1 MANALQNP
9 QRDDRTLYDRS
20 TPEERL
26 AEIES
31 IARVTESQL
40 RTWGWLHS
48 LSGGSSGQPVD
59 AIVYP
64 STMAGAASLIHRL
77 ERSAI
82 DWQPVARMERRRS
95 RTGRGAVA
103 ISLRLLDEHLLFD
116 GERIRVHAGYS
127 VSALAFAASERGLSG
142 LEPLCLSSGSLGD
155 ILRPARRSDVWQLVE
170 EVVVASHG
178 ALRILPTRGG
188 ALTSEQRTTIE
199 GSLILAVTLRLGRRG
214 EGAQSKDNGQ
224 AKGCAADSETPADD
238 TSRALEEAFEG
249 EVIPLSERI
258 RDRAA
263 RELQLELEYDV
274 NVWRD
279 ESEEG

>member
-9 QRDDRTLYDRS
+9 QRDDHTLCDRS

-40 RTWGWLHS
+40 RTWGWLRS
-48 LSGGSSGQPVD
+48 LSENSGGQQVD
-59 AIVYP
+59 AIIYP

-82 DWQPVARMERRRS
+82 DWQAVGRLEPRRS
-95 RTGRGAVA
+95 RTARGAVA

-142 LEPLCLSSGSLGD
+142 LEPFRLSSGSLGD
-155 ILRPARRSDVWQLVE
+155 ILPPARRSELWQLVE

-178 ALRILPTRGG
+178 ALRILPTSGG
-188 ALTSEQRTTIE
+188 DLTSEQRTTIE

-214 EGAQSKDNGQ
+214 ERAHAKHNGQ
-224 AKGCAADSETPADD
+224 AKGRVPDSEPPAED
-238 TSRALEEAFEG
+238 TNRALERDVEG